1 MTHELPHG
9 ESNRGARRTLR
20 EKKPSLL
27 SVLCALCGCLFFF
40 NACSKEVSP
49 PPAAVAPAPAAASA
63 SSGGKIVGTVPR
75 VANAIPVIVV
85 LEPKTPHEFPPQTE
99 KPVMDQVSATFGPAM
114 LFVRTDQPAEFR
126 NSDDTLHNVHVTH
139 EETREAQFNVA
150 IPTGEAYE
158 YTFKRDGFYHVGCD
172 IHPSMSAEIFASAS
186 PYVTTADGEG
196 GFTFDDVPPGAY
208 ALTVYA
214 GLRRLQKDVEVKGAL
229 TQVAVE

>member
-1 MTHELPHG
+1 MTANSRAL
-9 ESNRGARRTLR
+9 
-20 EKKPSLL
+20 LL
-27 SVLCALCGCLFFF
+27 SVLCCGLFLFHG
-40 NACSKEVSP
+40 CSKEAPP
-49 PPAAVAPAPAAASA
+49 PPAAVAPPPAASA
-63 SSGGKIVGTVPR
+63 SAAGRIVGTAPR
-75 VANAIPVIVV
+75 VANAILVVVV
-85 LEPKTPHEFPPQTE
+85 LEPKTPYEYPLQTE

-114 LFVRTDQPAEFR
+114 LFVRTDQPTEFR
-126 NSDDTLHNVHVTH
+126 NSDDTLHNVRVTH
-139 EETREAQFNVA
+139 EETREPQFNVA
-150 IPTGEAYE
+150 IPTGEAYQ